1 MENGKVTLVA
11 KTVPIIDGIDSAQ
24 ELIAYIARVSNQK
37 NQLKNETAPKLLD
50 YLLEHKHWSPFEMVN
65 LVMEIITPRDIS
77 RQILRHGK
85 AFGLQ
90 EFSQRYA
97 EVTKD
102 QFVLREARLQDK
114 TNRQNSIRPDNL
126 ELQERWDMMQE
137 EVFQH
142 AKVAYDWAIANG
154 IAKEQARVVLPE
166 GNILSRLYLNGCLR
180 SWIHY
185 TDIRIYGG
193 AQKEHQDIAVKCQ
206 NIVIQEFP
214 ALKGYL

>member
-11 KTVPIIDGIDSAQ
+11 KTVPVVDGIDTAQ
-24 ELIAYIARVSNQK
+24 ELVAYIARVSNPK
-37 NQLKNETAPKLLD
+37 NQNNNETAPKLLN

-65 LVMEIITPRDIS
+65 LVVEIVTTRDIS

-114 TNRQNSIRPDNL
+114 TNRQNSIKTDDL
-126 ELQERWDMMQE
+126 ALQIRWDMMQE
-137 EVFQH
+137 EVWQH

-166 GNILSRLYLNGCLR
+166 GNTLSRLYLNGCLR

-193 AQKEHQDIAVKCQ
+193 AQKEHQEIAEKCQ
-206 NIVIQEFP
+206 NIIIQEFP
-214 ALKGYL
+214 ALKDYL